1 MTTAREE
8 VMTQTIVGLDAQER
22 IFAHWLEVDPPVLNG
37 IGYREAMRHLAFRAR
52 GWRLVGPFFIEAII
66 QVLLEGITPNSEP
79 YRTIFREVPHLPEHW
94 GRVTTLI
101 EWQDWT
107 EAANE
112 LKHRVPARFSY
123 CLPLI
128 RCLRALLEARAQG
141 ITHLPRVSSNQEG
154 RVS

>member
-1 MTTAREE
+1 MTTQSEKITSQA
-8 VMTQTIVGLDAQER
+8 IVGLDAQER
-22 IFAHWLEVDPPVLNG
+22 IFAHWLVVETPILNG
-37 IGYREAMRHLAFRAR
+37 IGYREAMRHLAHRAAGR
-52 GWRLVGPFFIEAII
+52 RLAGPFSIEAII
-66 QVLLEGITPNSEP
+66 VVLLEGITPETEL
-79 YRTIFREVPHLPEHW
+79 YQEIFRTVPHLREHW
-94 GRVTTLI
+94 GRVIKLI

-141 ITHLPRVSSNQEG
+141 ITHLPRISSNQGG